1 MESVSYRTRARVCLV
16 SVRERMPR
24 PVALLSLGSLP
35 DYAMGRGHGARKVTP
50 IFAVSPVQPIADIFP
65 LIKVSE
71 IH

>member
-35 DYAMGRGHGARKVTP
+35 DYAMGRGARKVTP